1 MSLLDSFLLEFSNE
15 GLPELNDDV
24 IKADDNLDKFGQQAK
39 KTEKQIKD
47 LGKAIEADGAR
58 RFKALAI
65 QTVKAVAPMV
75 LLGKAIHQTMQFASD
90 VSEVVDAAK
99 EAGMTLEQ
107 FQAQDGNRYQIYNR
121 EDVNNAKEY
130 EQVMRDIRMGGAA
143 ISANLSRAL
152 LPALIA
158 VGKIVRN
165 IIDFFVDHSTL
176 IRILGALAGIT
187 GGIWGIA
194 KVIQFGANPVIKQ
207 MGIALWS
214 ALAPILPIIIGVTAL
229 IAGLVLIIE
238 DLIVWVNGGE
248 SAFGDLW
255 SEIFGGV
262 EGAKQLFDDF
272 ISVFKELWAIAQPI
286 LQGIGDLILKGI
298 YFILKA
304 TVTVLA
310 AVVKGIKALTGKSV
324 DVDVNQNV
332 KGSHAGGLDYVP
344 YDGYIAE
351 LHKGE
356 RVQTADE
363 ANDWRSGLMA
373 AKKAINFTASYPLNA
388 IPSGAV
394 SNAYN
399 NSSSNRTINIGDITI
414 QTQATDAQ
422 GIATDIASY
431 IKQAVISLDDGMLA

>member
-1 MSLLDSFLLEFSNE
+1 MSLLDSFLLEFGSE
-15 GLPELNDDV
+15 GLDELNDDV
-24 IKADDNLDKFGQQAK
+24 VNADDNLDKFETQAK

-47 LGKAIEADGAR
+47 LGKALEAEGAR
-58 RFKALAI
+58 RFKTLAL

-90 VSEVVDAAK
+90 VSEAVEAAK

-107 FQAQDGNRYQIYNR
+107 FQMQDGNKYQIYNR
-121 EDVNNAKEY
+121 DDVNNAKEY

-176 IRILGALAGIT
+176 VRILGALVGIT
-187 GGIWGIA
+187 SGIWGIH
-194 KVIQFGANPVIKQ
+194 KVTQFFAIPVIKKLG
-207 MGIALWS
+207 MTLWTS
-214 ALAPILPIIIGVTAL
+214 LAPILPIIIGVGAL

-238 DLIVWVNGGE
+238 DLIVWVQGGE

-262 EGAKQLFDDF
+262 EGAKQLFNDF

-310 AVVKGIKALTGKSV
+310 AVVKGIKALTGKSI
-324 DVDVNQNV
+324 DVNANV
-332 KGSHAGGLDYVP
+332 DGSHAGGLDYVP
-344 YDGYIAE
+344 FDGYIAE

-363 ANDWRSGLMA
+363 AQNWRSGLIA
-373 AKKAINFTASYPLNA
+373 AKKAVNFTASYPLNA

-399 NSSSNRTINIGDITI
+399 SSSSNKTINIGDITI

-431 IKQAVISLDDGMLA
+431 IKQAVINLDDGMLA

>member
-1 MSLLDSFLLEFSNE
+1 MSLLDSFLLEFGSE
-15 GLPELNDDV
+15 GLDELNDDV
-24 IKADDNLDKFGQQAK
+24 VNADDNLDKFEIQAK

-47 LGKAIEADGAR
+47 LGKALETEGAR
-58 RFKALAI
+58 RFKTLAL
-65 QTVKAVAPMV
+65 QTIKAVAPMV

-90 VSEVVDAAK
+90 VSEAVEAAK

-107 FQAQDGNRYQIYNR
+107 FQMQDGNKYQIYNR
-121 EDVNNAKEY
+121 DDVNNAKEY

-176 IRILGALAGIT
+176 VRILGALVGIT

-194 KVIQFGANPVIKQ
+194 KVIQFAANPAIKS
-207 MGIALWS
+207 MGRALWAS
-214 ALAPILPIIIGVTAL
+214 FAPILPIIIGVGAL

-238 DLIVWVNGGE
+238 DLIVWVQGGE

-262 EGAKQLFDDF
+262 EGAKQLFNDF

-310 AVVKGIKALTGKSV
+310 AVVKGIKALTGKSI
-324 DVDVNQNV
+324 DVNANID
-332 KGSHAGGLDYVP
+332 GSHAGGLDYVP

-373 AKKAINFTASYPLNA
+373 AKKAVNFTASYPLNA

-399 NSSSNRTINIGDITI
+399 NSSSNKTINIGDITI

-422 GIATDIASY
+422 GIATDIACY
-431 IKQAVISLDDGMLA
+431 IKQAVINLDDGMLA

>member
-1 MSLLDSFLLEFSNE
+1 MSLLDSFLLEFGSE
-15 GLPELNDDV
+15 GLDELNDDV
-24 IKADDNLDKFGQQAK
+24 VNADDNLDKFEIQAK

-47 LGKAIEADGAR
+47 LGKALETEGAR
-58 RFKALAI
+58 RFKTLAL
-65 QTVKAVAPMV
+65 QTIKAVAPMV

-90 VSEVVDAAK
+90 VSEAVEAAK

-107 FQAQDGNRYQIYNR
+107 FQMQDGNKYQIYNR
-121 EDVNNAKEY
+121 DDVNNAKEY

-176 IRILGALAGIT
+176 VRILGALVGIT

-194 KVIQFGANPVIKQ
+194 KVIQFAANPAIKS
-207 MGIALWS
+207 MGRALWAS
-214 ALAPILPIIIGVTAL
+214 LAPILPIIIGVGAL

-238 DLIVWVNGGE
+238 DLIVWVQGGE

-262 EGAKQLFDDF
+262 DGAKQLFNDF

-310 AVVKGIKALTGKSV
+310 AVVKGIKALTGKSI
-324 DVDVNQNV
+324 DVNANID
-332 KGSHAGGLDYVP
+332 GSHASGLDYVP
-344 YDGYIAE
+344 FDGYIAE

-373 AKKAINFTASYPLNA
+373 AKRAVNFTASYPLNA

-399 NSSSNRTINIGDITI
+399 SSSSNKTINIGDITI

-431 IKQAVISLDDGMLA
+431 IKQAVINLDDGMLA

>member
-1 MSLLDSFLLEFSNE
+1 MSLLDSFLLEFGSE
-15 GLPELNDDV
+15 GLDELNDDV
-24 IKADDNLDKFGQQAK
+24 VNADDNLDKFEIQAK

-47 LGKAIEADGAR
+47 LGKALETEGAR
-58 RFKALAI
+58 RFKTLAL
-65 QTVKAVAPMV
+65 QTIKAVAPMV

-90 VSEVVDAAK
+90 VSEAVEAAK

-107 FQAQDGNRYQIYNR
+107 FQMQDGNKYQIYNR
-121 EDVNNAKEY
+121 DDVNNAKEY

-176 IRILGALAGIT
+176 VRILGALVGIT

-194 KVIQFGANPVIKQ
+194 KVIQFAANPAIKS
-207 MGIALWS
+207 MGRALWAS
-214 ALAPILPIIIGVTAL
+214 LAPILPIIIGVGAL

-238 DLIVWVNGGE
+238 DLIVWIQGGE

-262 EGAKQLFDDF
+262 EGAKQLFNDF

-310 AVVKGIKALTGKSV
+310 AVVKGIKALTGKSI
-324 DVDVNQNV
+324 DVNANV
-332 KGSHAGGLDYVP
+332 DGSHASGLDYVP

-363 ANDWRSGLMA
+363 AQNWRSGLMA
-373 AKKAINFTASYPLNA
+373 AKRAVNFTASYPLNA

-399 NSSSNRTINIGDITI
+399 NSSSNKTINIGDITI

-431 IKQAVISLDDGMLA
+431 IKQAVINLDDGMLA